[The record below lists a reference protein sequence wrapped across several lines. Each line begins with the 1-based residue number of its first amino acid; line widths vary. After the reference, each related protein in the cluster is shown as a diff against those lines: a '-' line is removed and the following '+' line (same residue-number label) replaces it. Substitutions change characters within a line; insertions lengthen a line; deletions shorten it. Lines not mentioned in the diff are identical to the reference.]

1 MKGPVGKRP
10 ARVQAVRLIPSHP
23 APEPLSLSRPAS
35 GRHSSQHQELGCL
48 TSTRLAPARFAPTR
62 PVRFDGLR
70 PFLRTLEEAGELHRV
85 TVPVS
90 ARFEIAEIA
99 SRAAALDSPALLF
112 EKVDGNPFPVVANL
126 LAGRE
131 RIRLALGREPET
143 IGLELML
150 AAERLQPPTIG
161 ALWET
166 RSLFRRAFTAKVTT
180 VDTARCHDVV
190 ADPDLD
196 RLPIL
201 TCWPQDGGP
210 FITWPMVLTQ
220 HPVTGGRNLGTYRM
234 QVYDRR
240 TTGLHM
246 QIQKGGAFHYREA
259 EARGQ
264 SLSACCILG
273 GDPILMLA
281 SVAPLP
287 ENVDELAFAAF
298 LRGAPLKAVRAV
310 TVPILVPASADFV
323 LEGIVPARERRS
335 EGPFGDH
342 FGHYSHQS
350 EQPVFHLTKITHR
363 HDAIFPVSV
372 VGQPPQEDRWIGD
385 ALQEMLV
392 PLLRMM
398 HPEIRDAWAF
408 PEAGFHN
415 LLSVSVGAR
424 YAKESLKA
432 AFAMLGTGQVS
443 LSKVVV
449 TVGPDVNARDPEAV
463 LREIGAWF
471 DPEEGFIL
479 LPGTAM
485 DTLDFTSFRM
495 NLGSKMIL
503 DACPSPGREP
513 RPPLAETELP
523 DLRDLH
529 PAIRGQRLLA
539 GSILAVTVEGT
550 AGRSVLEQLLAED
563 ARTAWPSLQRVP
575 IIAVVSSDVRLQDR
589 THLIWGIFTR
599 FDAAR
604 DILFNDSRRV
614 GAAPVHRGTM
624 GIDATWKPGYPD
636 PVRPSE
642 ETRRLVDRR
651 WGEYGLGK

>member
-1 MKGPVGKRP
+1 MKGRDGKRP
-10 ARVQAVRLIPSHP
+10 PRLPSVRLIPSHP
-23 APEPLSLSRPAS
+23 SPAPLTLTRPAPS
-35 GRHSSQHQELGCL
+35 RLSPAHLGLGRF
-48 TSTRLAPARFAPTR
+48 TPTRPTPPR

-99 SRAAALDSPALLF
+99 SRAAAIDSPALLF
-112 EKVDGNPFPVVANL
+112 EKVDGYAFPVVANL
-126 LAGRE
+126 LASRE

-143 IGLELML
+143 IGLELTL

-166 RSLFRRAFTAKVTT
+166 RSLIRRAFTAKVRQ
-180 VDTARCHDVV
+180 VDTGRCRDVV
-190 ADPDLD
+190 ADPDLG

-220 HPVTGGRNLGTYRM
+220 HPITGGRNLGTYRM
-234 QVYDRR
+234 QVFDGR

-246 QIQKGGAFHYREA
+246 QIQKGGAFHYRVA
-259 EARGQ
+259 ESRGQ
-264 SLSACCILG
+264 SLPACCILG

-298 LRGAPLKAVRAV
+298 LRGAPLNAVRAV
-310 TVPILVPASADFV
+310 SVPILVPASADFV
-323 LEGIVPARERRS
+323 LEGIVPARERRL

-350 EQPVFHLTKITHR
+350 EQPVFHLTKMTHR
-363 HDAIFPVSV
+363 RDAIFPVSV
-372 VGQPPQEDRWIGD
+372 VGQPPQEDRWIGE

-392 PLLRMM
+392 PLLRMI

-408 PEAGFHN
+408 QEAGFHN

-424 YAKESLKA
+424 YGKESLKA

-471 DPEEGFIL
+471 EPEDDFIL

-485 DTLDFTSFRM
+485 DTLDFTSFRL

-503 DACPSPGREP
+503 DASPAHGREP
-513 RPPLAETELP
+513 RPPLADTELP
-523 DLRDLH
+523 DLRGLH
-529 PAIRGQRLLA
+529 PSIRGQHLLA
-539 GSILAVTVEGT
+539 GSLLAVTVEGT
-550 AGRSVLEQLLAED
+550 AGRAVLERLLSAD

-575 IIAVVSSDVRLQDR
+575 IIAAVSPDVRLQDR

-604 DILFNDSRRV
+604 DILFHDSRLV

-636 PVRPSE
+636 PVQPSE

>member
-1 MKGPVGKRP
+1 
-10 ARVQAVRLIPSHP
+10 
-23 APEPLSLSRPAS
+23 
-35 GRHSSQHQELGCL
+35 
-48 TSTRLAPARFAPTR
+48 LA
-62 PVRFDGLR
+62 
-70 PFLRTLEEAGELHRV
+70 EAGELHRV

-99 SRAAALDSPALLF
+99 SRAAALDAPALLF
-112 EKVDGNPFPVVANL
+112 EKVEGYEFPVVANL
-126 LAGRE
+126 FAGRE

-143 IGLELML
+143 IGLELTL

-166 RSLFRRAFTAKVTT
+166 RSLFRRAFNAKVTA
-180 VDTARCHDVV
+180 VDTGRCHDVV

-234 QVYDRR
+234 QVFDRR

-259 EARGQ
+259 ESRGQ
-264 SLSACCILG
+264 SLSACCVLG

-298 LRGAPLKAVRAV
+298 LRGTPLRAVRAV
-310 TVPILVPASADFV
+310 SVPILVPASADFV
-323 LEGIVPARERRS
+323 LEGIVPARERRR

-350 EQPVFHLTKITHR
+350 EQPVFHLTKMTHR
-363 HDAIFPVSV
+363 RDAVFPVSV

-398 HPEIRDAWAF
+398 HPEIHDAWAF
-408 PEAGFHN
+408 QEAGFHN

-424 YAKESLKA
+424 YGKESLKA

-471 DPEEGFIL
+471 DPEDDFIL

-513 RPPLAETELP
+513 RPPLAESELP
-523 DLRDLH
+523 DLHGLH

-539 GSILAVTVEGT
+539 GSLLAVMVEGT
-550 AGRSVLEQLLAED
+550 AGRAVLERLLSAEVG
-563 ARTAWPSLQRVP
+563 AAMPVLRRVP
-575 IIAVVSSDVRLQDR
+575 IIAAVSPDVRLQDR

-604 DILFNDSRRV
+604 DVLFHDSRLV

-636 PVRPSE
+636 PVQSSE
-642 ETRRLVDRR
+642 ETQRLVDRR
-651 WGEYGLGK
+651 WREYGLGK

>member
-1 MKGPVGKRP
+1 
-10 ARVQAVRLIPSHP
+10 
-23 APEPLSLSRPAS
+23 
-35 GRHSSQHQELGCL
+35 
-48 TSTRLAPARFAPTR
+48 
-62 PVRFDGLR
+62 LR

-99 SRAAALDSPALLF
+99 SRAAALDAPALLF
-112 EKVDGNPFPVVANL
+112 EQVEGYAFPVVANL

-143 IGLELML
+143 IGLELTL

-166 RSLFRRAFTAKVTT
+166 RGLFRQAFNARVTA
-180 VDTARCHDVV
+180 VDTGRCRDVV
-190 ADPDLD
+190 ADPDLS

-201 TCWPQDGGP
+201 TCWPRDGGP
-210 FITWPMVLTQ
+210 FITWPMVLTH

-234 QVYDRR
+234 QVFDGR

-246 QIQKGGAFHYREA
+246 QIQKGGAFHYRVA
-259 EARGQ
+259 ESRGK
-264 SLSACCILG
+264 SLSACCVLG

-310 TVPILVPASADFV
+310 SVPILVPASADFV
-323 LEGIVPARERRS
+323 LEGIVPAGERRL

-350 EQPVFHLTKITHR
+350 EHPVFHLTKMTHR
-363 HDAIFPVSV
+363 RDAVFPVSV

-385 ALQEMLV
+385 ALQEMFV
-392 PLLRMM
+392 PVLRMM

-408 PEAGFHN
+408 QEAGFHN

-424 YAKESLKA
+424 YGKESLKA

-471 DPEEGFIL
+471 DPEDDFIL

-503 DACPSPGREP
+503 DACPSHDREP
-513 RPPLAETELP
+513 RPPLAESELP
-523 DLRDLH
+523 DLRGLH

-539 GSILAVTVEGT
+539 GSLLAVTVEGT
-550 AGRSVLEQLLAED
+550 AGRAVLERLLSAD

-575 IIAVVSSDVRLQDR
+575 IIAAVSSDVRLQNR

-604 DILFNDSRRV
+604 DVLFHDSRLV
-614 GAAPVHRGTM
+614 GIAPVHRGTM

-636 PVRPSE
+636 PVQPSE

>member
-1 MKGPVGKRP
+1 MSWPGTPPK
-10 ARVQAVRLIPSHP
+10 
-23 APEPLSLSRPAS
+23 
-35 GRHSSQHQELGCL
+35 
-48 TSTRLAPARFAPTR
+48 RLARPR
-62 PVRFDGLR
+62 PVRYDGLR
-70 PFLRTLEEAGELHRV
+70 PYLRTLEEVGQLHRV

-99 SRAAALDSPALLF
+99 SRAAALDAPALLF
-112 EKVDGNPFPVVANL
+112 EKVDGYEFPVVANL

-131 RIRLALGREPET
+131 RIRLVLGREPET
-143 IGLELML
+143 VGLELLL
-150 AAERLQPPTIG
+150 AAERLQAPTAA

-166 RSLFRRAFTAKVTT
+166 RDLLRRAYAAKVRQ
-180 VDTARCHDVV
+180 VDTGPCREVITE
-190 ADPDLD
+190 PDLS

-201 TCWPQDGGP
+201 TCWPADGGP

-234 QVYDRR
+234 QVFDAR

-246 QIQKGGAFHYREA
+246 QIQKGGAFHYRVA
-259 EARGQ
+259 ESRGV

-310 TVPILVPASADFV
+310 SVPILVPASADFV
-323 LEGIVPARERRS
+323 LEGIVPARERRL

-350 EQPVFHLTKITHR
+350 EQPVFHLTKMTHR
-363 HDAIFPVSV
+363 RDAILPVSV

-385 ALQEMLV
+385 ALQEMMI
-392 PLLRMM
+392 PLLRLM

-424 YAKESLKA
+424 YGKEALKA

-449 TVGPDVNARDPEAV
+449 TVGPEVKARDPEAV

-471 DPEEGFIL
+471 NPEEDFLL

-485 DTLDFTSFRM
+485 DTLDFTSFRP

-513 RPPLAETELP
+513 RPLLGEEEVP

-529 PAIRGQRLLA
+529 PAIRGHRLLA
-539 GSILAVTVEGT
+539 GSLLAVTVEG
-550 AGRSVLEQLLAED
+550 AEGRAVLEQLLSPEISGALPTL
-563 ARTAWPSLQRVP
+563 ARVP
-575 IIAVVSSDVRLQDR
+575 IIALVSPDVRLQDR
-589 THLIWGIFTR
+589 MHLLWGIFTR

-604 DILFNDSRRV
+604 DVLFRESRLR

-624 GIDATWKPGYPD
+624 GIDATWKSGYPN
-636 PVRPSE
+636 PVQPSE

-651 WGEYGLGK
+651 WGEYGLGRT